1 MNSKKYFNIGN
12 LIFWI
17 LLLFLFLVFIP
28 FFGDF
33 FFNEKLVKEWEKEL
47 KTEDRQDEEWDDTEY
62 EDTSTVNGK
71 INIVWKWQDY
81 DLEWHQISFSVD
93 SVQLNQVPG
102 FREDQGNIL
111 NVLYGK
117 LHDNS
122 LPIMDPMIEAFKAE
136 IKKQNYPK
144 QEAYMKSMEL
154 VASAVQ
160 FIPYTLVLDD
170 QEECPCEMP
179 FGSFSADC
187 KVQSDGRGCCSG
199 IMPLGVY
206 APAEFMYHK
215 KGDCDTRSLFA
226 YTILNELGFDVAVMV
241 SQEEGH
247 SVLGVHLKNRNCP
260 SYGRDASG
268 KKYFLWELTARGFQL
283 GYDVKGNDWESYLN

>member
-1 MNSKKYFNIGN
+1 MNSKKYFNTGN
-12 LIFWI
+12 IAFWVLLVVLI
-17 LLLFLFLVFIP
+17 LVCIP

-33 FFNEKLVKEWEKEL
+33 VFNEKLVKEWEKEL
-47 KTEDRQDEEWDDTEY
+47 KTEDKTEEDWDTES
-62 EDTSTVNGK
+62 EDTSVVQGK

-81 DLEWHQISFSVD
+81 DKKWHKISFSVD
-93 SVQLNQVPG
+93 SAQLNQVPG
-102 FREDQGNIL
+102 FRENQDLPL
-111 NVLYGK
+111 NELYAQ
-117 LHDNS
+117 LHDNN
-122 LPIMDPMIEAFKAE
+122 LPIMEPMIKAFKAE
-136 IKKQNYPK
+136 IKRQNYPR

-160 FIPYTLVLDD
+160 FIPYTLVLGDE
-170 QEECPCEMP
+170 EECPCEMP

-241 SQEEGH
+241 SIDEGH
-247 SVLGVHLKNRNCP
+247 SVLGVHLKNRSFP
-260 SYGRDASG
+260 SYGRDLSG
-268 KKYFLWELTARGFQL
+268 KKYFLWELTARDFQL
-283 GYDVKGNDWESYLN
+283 GYDVRGNDWESYLN

>member
-1 MNSKKYFNIGN
+1 MKGKRYFTIGN

-17 LLLFLFLVFIP
+17 LLVLLVLVCVP
-28 FFGDF
+28 FFGNF

-47 KTEDRQDEEWDDTEY
+47 KTEDKKGDEWDLEN
-62 EDTSTVNGK
+62 EDTISVQGK

-81 DLEWHQISFSVD
+81 DRKWHRISFYVD
-93 SVQLNQVPG
+93 SAQLNQVPS
-102 FREDQGNIL
+102 FREEQDNVLNIL
-111 NVLYGK
+111 YAQ

-122 LPIMDPMIEAFKAE
+122 LPIMEPMIKAFKAE
-136 IKKQNYPK
+136 IKKQKYPR

-154 VASAVQ
+154 IASAVQ
-160 FIPYTLVLDD
+160 YIPYTLVLGDEAD
-170 QEECPCEMP
+170 CPCDLP

-199 IMPLGVY
+199 VMPNGVY

-241 SQEEGH
+241 SIEEGH
-247 SVLGVHLKNRNCP
+247 SVLGVHLKNKSFP
-260 SYGRDASG
+260 SYGKDSSG
-268 KKYFLWELTARGFQL
+268 KKYFLWELTARDFQL